1 MVGGDGRWRA
11 CRGLCASTDGALV
24 KVSGWVPIEGS
35 DGRSA
40 GVLWDSACE
49 IPVTVSSQQV
59 DWRFLS
65 GVWRSQ

>member
-1 MVGGDGRWRA
+1 MGDSEPAGDS
-11 CRGLCASTDGALV
+11 ASTDGAPV

-35 DGRSA
+35 DERSA

-49 IPVTVSSQQV
+49 IPMTVSSQRV
-59 DWRFLS
+59 DWRLLI